1 MGKIGE
7 KIDIA
12 QYALI
17 KGDLIVSYIHSNKK
31 NGSLLALNAPSA
43 SEEILNAGRQ
53 VGMQIVSMN
62 PIALDKNDVP
72 AEVVE
77 REMEIGKELA
87 RQEGKPEAMLEKIA
101 TGRLNKFYEENTLLN
116 QVFVID
122 TSKKI
127 SQMLDGVSKGLT
139 VTAFK
144 KVTLG

>member
-1 MGKIGE
+1 
-7 KIDIA
+7 
-12 QYALI
+12 
-17 KGDLIVSYIHSNKK
+17 
-31 NGSLLALNAPSA
+31 
-43 SEEILNAGRQ
+43 
-53 VGMQIVSMN
+53 
-62 PIALDKNDVP
+62 
-72 AEVVE
+72 
-77 REMEIGKELA
+77 MEIGKELA